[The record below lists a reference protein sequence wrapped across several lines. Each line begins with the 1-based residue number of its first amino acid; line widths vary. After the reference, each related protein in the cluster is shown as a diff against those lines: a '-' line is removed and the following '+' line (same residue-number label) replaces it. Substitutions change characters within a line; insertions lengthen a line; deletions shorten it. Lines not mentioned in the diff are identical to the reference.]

1 MIFAQFLVFL
11 MGSFSAHA
19 QAPFEWQTGFQIPA
33 TPVMQ
38 RIVEVHNFVFYIMV
52 AIVLFVFVM
61 LLIIVLRYRASRN
74 PIPSQVTHNTPLEII
89 WTIVPVIIVLIIAV
103 PSLRLQFFMARIQDP
118 ELTIKVVG
126 HQWYWEYIYP
136 DHKIEFE
143 SRMIPSSDLSK
154 EQIRLL
160 SVDKPVVIP
169 SKTNVRILTTSQ
181 DVIHSWAVPAF
192 GVKKDTVP
200 GRLNETWVRVDKEG
214 VYYGQCSELCGADH
228 GFMPIEVHVVSKAH
242 FEQWLLKNKQPE
254 VSSAAPLAKDAKS
267 LKDQTHGT

>member
-1 MIFAQFLVFL
+1 MAQVPL
-11 MGSFSAHA
+11 
-19 QAPFEWQTGFQIPA
+19 PWQMGFQSAA

-52 AIVLFVFVM
+52 AVVLFVFLM
-61 LLIIVLRYRASRN
+61 MLIIVLRFRASKR
-74 PIPSQVTHNTPLEII
+74 PKPSNVTHNTPLEVI
-89 WTIVPVIIVLIIAV
+89 WTVIPVIIVLVIAF
-103 PSLRLQFFMARIQDP
+103 PSLRLQFFMARIHDP

-143 SRMIPSSDLSK
+143 SRMIPNQEIGK
-154 EQIRLL
+154 QQVRLL
-160 SVDKPVVIP
+160 SVDKPIVIP
-169 SKTNVRILTTSQ
+169 AQTNVRILTTSQ

-192 GVKKDTVP
+192 GIKKDTVP
-200 GRLNETWVRVDKEG
+200 GRLNETWVRVEKEG

-242 FEQWLLKNKQPE
+242 FHQWLEKHKHAVTNTPQQTPQTA
-254 VSSAAPLAKDAKS
+254 SKDKAHA
-267 LKDQTHGT
+267 T